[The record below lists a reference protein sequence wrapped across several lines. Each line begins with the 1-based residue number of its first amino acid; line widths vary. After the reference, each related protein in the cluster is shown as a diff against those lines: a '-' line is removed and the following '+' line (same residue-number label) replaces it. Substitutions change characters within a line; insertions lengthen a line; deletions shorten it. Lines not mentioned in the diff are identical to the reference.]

1 MHLLYFV
8 ITDAV
13 LTSTLQT
20 WELQCPKA
28 TETPDDGQRF
38 CDKTTLCASNLHSS
52 TRCQCDDLCQ
62 YYGDCCFDALEGN
75 ENPDIVVPS
84 VMELETCQSDG
95 IYGSGYYMISKC
107 PEEFVDSNIR
117 SLCEQVNPDD
127 ILLNTPAT
135 DRNDKKLFRNL
146 YCAICHE
153 RIIDNLYFWK
163 LTVTCANEPADSDSE
178 GGKSDSKDDG
188 AFDDGTS
195 AFDDGTSAFDDGTS
209 AFDDGTSAFDD
220 EHQLSTMERQLSTME
235 HQLLTMGLQLSTM
248 EHQLSTMEHQLL
260 TMEHQLSTMEHQLL
274 TMGLQLSTTV
284 LQLSTTAHPPSTM
297 ALRLTIPAK
306 GTKAPPEDLRLLW
319 ENLRNPKCV
328 RKFSY
333 RLEGRDP
340 YRRCTPIDV
349 NSFEDD
355 RQMQTSC
362 PSYVAPYLSNGT
374 TYKNLVP
381 RYEPQTEGE
390 RDQSDH
396 FMVRGEIYVHESE
409 DVCFS
414 SNTEHCSEIK
424 EAISVV
430 LTALIRSEIADFQD
444 ICCSDIDCVDSSNQV
459 QFCFQEQGP
468 SKLCT
473 FRGDLLSDT
482 PNVYQDLRQRSN
494 YTVRDESYRN
504 LSCLYMPLMN
514 IQTFTL
520 TPGNV
525 SCSSLSIESQTS
537 SIGFVWREELND
549 TQITS
554 VSGYCSGIL
563 TCKSDYVH
571 FNSLD
576 VKVINVTHI
585 YISKTEQFFKRG
597 TYYERPDGISIC
609 TDYLDVCKARRKFAE
624 DRGNLYDHRKYHVLS
639 WVYRNHT
646 DVYDIPAFKK

>member
-1 MHLLYFV
+1 
-8 ITDAV
+8 
-13 LTSTLQT
+13 
-20 WELQCPKA
+20 
-28 TETPDDGQRF
+28 
-38 CDKTTLCASNLHSS
+38 
-52 TRCQCDDLCQ
+52 
-62 YYGDCCFDALEGN
+62 
-75 ENPDIVVPS
+75 
-84 VMELETCQSDG
+84 
-95 IYGSGYYMISKC
+95 
-107 PEEFVDSNIR
+107 
-117 SLCEQVNPDD
+117 
-127 ILLNTPAT
+127 
-135 DRNDKKLFRNL
+135 
-146 YCAICHE
+146 
-153 RIIDNLYFWK
+153 
-163 LTVTCANEPADSDSE
+163 
-178 GGKSDSKDDG
+178 
-188 AFDDGTS
+188 
-195 AFDDGTSAFDDGTS
+195 
-209 AFDDGTSAFDD
+209 
-220 EHQLSTMERQLSTME
+220 
-235 HQLLTMGLQLSTM
+235 
-248 EHQLSTMEHQLL
+248 
-260 TMEHQLSTMEHQLL
+260 
-274 TMGLQLSTTV
+274 
-284 LQLSTTAHPPSTM
+284 
-297 ALRLTIPAK
+297 
-306 GTKAPPEDLRLLW
+306 
-319 ENLRNPKCV
+319 
-328 RKFSY
+328 
-333 RLEGRDP
+333 
-340 YRRCTPIDV
+340 
-349 NSFEDD
+349 
-355 RQMQTSC
+355 MQTSC

-374 TYKNLVP
+374 TYKNRECAACNGANVTSSPCDFPGDDLDPQGAQSFSNLFLFSDGYGFSENEVHASPCNNGEILDPFSNACRTVVP

-430 LTALIRSEIADFQD
+430 LTALIRSEIADFQGHL
-444 ICCSDIDCVDSSNQV
+444 SVTDIDCVDSSNQV

-554 VSGYCSGIL
+554 VSSYCSGIL

-609 TDYLDVCKARRKFAE
+609 TDYLDVCKARENSQRIEAIFTIIGSTMSLAGFTATILTYMIFPRLRNNMGKSILSLVSALFVAQFFQMVFW
-624 DRGNLYDHRKYHVLS
+624 DKTTNTAFCTSVAMISHYTFLAAFFWMSVLGNDLSRTFGSRAKLQTVRDSKKTFFYFSLYGWIGPLIIVGICSVFHF
-639 WVYRNHT
+639 T
-646 DVYDIPAFKK
+646 DVEFIDFWYGNECSCWIGDPMALFWTFGFPVVIIWLLNFAFFADTVIGIVRARNATKRATSSNTNLLNQDGKQDFLLFCKLSCIMGLTWVFSFAAGFFESQAVSIIAIILNSTQGVLIFIAFGCNSRVLEMWRNNYSKRKLTSSRSTSLAATAKTSVSSMTGQRVINKNPTPRCGV